1 LTSDQLT
8 LTILG
13 VLMVAI
19 DAHVVSIALR
29 TRRRRRSTR
38 EGRDVLEP
46 PAGGPLAAG
55 SVPNAATIEA
65 FVASVLPGAPGPA
78 TGPARSDAI
87 EPEVG
92 EVTPPATAGTIDSLA
107 ALALPAGWSRA
118 IREESARVAR
128 FGHPATVVMAEL
140 PRLDALAAGF
150 GREVADRVAMEMA
163 RLLVAEGREADRT
176 AWLGH
181 ARFGVLLSETE
192 ESDAA
197 CYVDRVRA
205 ATDGWLDSVGLS
217 IRLSFGWAGPGAD
230 GDVVAAAITAE
241 ERMHDASRR
250 AQPTATTDAGRGD
263 GA

>member
-1 LTSDQLT
+1 LATDQLP

-13 VLMVAI
+13 VLIVAI

-38 EGRDVLEP
+38 EGRDGLEAP
-46 PAGGPLAAG
+46 PTGPRAAG
-55 SVPNAATIEA
+55 SAPTAATIEG
-65 FVASVLPGAPGPA
+65 FVAGVLPDAPGTA

-87 EPEVG
+87 EPDG
-92 EVTPPATAGTIDSLA
+92 DEVTPPATDGTIDPLA
-107 ALALPAGWSRA
+107 ALAVPAAWSRA

-176 AWLGH
+176 AWLGQ

-192 ESDAA
+192 ESAA
-197 CYVDRVRA
+197 ARYVERVRA
-205 ATDGWLDSVGLS
+205 ATDGWLESVGLS

-230 GDVVAAAITAE
+230 GDVIAAAISAE

-250 AQPTATTDAGRGD
+250 TPPTARAEAGRGG